1 MTHYRS
7 IHTADMSATMTAS
20 SVALA
25 LRPSASLPASGPGR
39 QQAEE
44 VLAASSVEVLTGLYL
59 KGQYRLVIEMARHL
73 LEETPGSVF
82 LHNILGETHAV
93 LKENE
98 DAVIH
103 YVRLLELDPHPS
115 EAERKA
121 TYLPNVHNNL
131 SIALKELG
139 FLEEAEHH
147 VAESLALR
155 PDFAVAHN
163 TYGTLLND
171 RADLAGAQRHLLRA
185 IELNPQDHVP
195 YWNLHST
202 VTEPDQA
209 QAILELCLEQAPAF
223 QTGVVTLAG
232 MRALAG
238 DPSHYERL
246 MAAGFGHDPV
256 LRSVGWILSLPNR
269 PELHFNR
276 WSVFERA
283 IALSDRTRPFYEFGV
298 WMGDSFRYLMQ
309 SYRKG
314 FGFDTFEGLP
324 EDWRSVP
331 KGSYSSFGRI
341 PQIRGAEFIAGEFA
355 ETLPRF
361 FAAPRPKAALINFD
375 ADLYASTLCALT
387 HARPVIDGRTLLVFD
402 EFIVN
407 SDWEKDEY
415 RALEEFCAREGLGYE
430 VLAVSLYTKQMV
442 CRLTGIAEG

>member
-25 LRPSASLPASGPGR
+25 LRPSTTIKGIDAGAAASGELLPTS
-39 QQAEE
+39 AI
-44 VLAASSVEVLTGLYL
+44 EVLTGLYL
-59 KGQYRLVIEMARHL
+59 KGQHRLVIEMARHL
-73 LEETPGSVF
+73 LDEVPGSIF

-93 LKENE
+93 MKENE

-103 YVRLLELDPHPS
+103 YVRLLEIDPHPS

-121 TYLPNVHNNL
+121 AYLPNVHNNL

-147 VAESLALR
+147 VAAALALR

-171 RADLAGAQRHLLRA
+171 RSDLAGAQRHLLRA
-185 IELNPQDHVP
+185 IELNPADHVP

-202 VTEPDQA
+202 VNDPEQA
-209 QAILELCLEQAPAF
+209 QSILELCLEQAPAF

-246 MAAGFGHDPV
+246 IAAGFGHDPV

-276 WSVFERA
+276 WSIFDRA
-283 IALSDRTRPFYEFGV
+283 VGWSDRSRPFYEFGV

-324 EDWRSVP
+324 EDWRTVP

-341 PQIRGAEFIAGEFA
+341 PQIRGAEFVAGEFA
-355 ETLPRF
+355 HTLPQF
-361 FAAPRPKAALINFD
+361 FARPRAKAALINFD
-375 ADLYASTLCALT
+375 ADLYASTLCALSN
-387 HARPVIDGRTLLVFD
+387 ARPVIDGRTLLVFD

-407 SDWEKDEY
+407 SEWEKDEY
-415 RALEEFCAREGLGYE
+415 RALEEFCTREGLGYE

-442 CRLTGIAEG
+442 CRLTGFAEG